1 MRVFD
6 SFLRR
11 LWLLGVPLGIV
22 AAVVVIVI
30 ARGSNGAARPDDVMV
45 DRAILRPGEIS
56 LVLVNGS
63 DERARIAQAIVNDA
77 YVDFRATWRA
87 LLPDDAGRIT
97 LLYPWIRGESY
108 EVELL
113 MSPEGAVEYEI
124 EDADAGTQTAEAA

>member
-1 MRVFD
+1 MKVFD

-11 LWLLGVPLGIV
+11 LWLLGVPLGII
-22 AAVVVIVI
+22 AAVVVILV
-30 ARGSNGAARPDDVMV
+30 ARSSRESAGSDDVMV

-56 LVLVNGS
+56 LVIVNGT

-77 YVDFRATWRA
+77 YVNFRATWRT
-87 LLPDDAGRIT
+87 LLPDDAGRVT

-113 MSPEGAVEYEI
+113 MSPEGAVEYDI
-124 EDADAGTQTAEAA
+124 EDADEGTQTAEAA

>member
-1 MRVFD
+1 MKVFD

-22 AAVVVIVI
+22 AAVVVILV
-30 ARGSNGAARPDDVMV
+30 ARSSRESAGSDDVMV

-56 LVLVNGS
+56 LVIVNGT

-77 YVDFRATWRA
+77 YVNFRATWRT
-87 LLPDDAGRIT
+87 LLPDDAGRVT

-113 MSPEGAVEYEI
+113 MSPEGAVEYDI
-124 EDADAGTQTAEAA
+124 EDADEGTQTAEAA